1 MSSIPHRIALF
12 AALVLAGCHS
22 GREAATPPPTSSTTG
37 GEGTGPAAA
46 ARPPVQATSE
56 TSACGLPVFETAR
69 GTRVAMTRLPVVAR
83 ERLGSFDFLSHVVED
98 PGFVL
103 ELDEYTLPTDAG
115 DGREVL
121 EPLAQGQIVGQTGWE
136 LTDASEVTVAGR
148 RGIRRAY
155 RLEDGTER
163 REIYVAVGR
172 LAVRLVSEATH
183 QRPATQT
190 LAIECFESSLVLPP
204 TPRP

>member
-1 MSSIPHRIALF
+1 MISPVHRIALL
-12 AALVLAGCHS
+12 AALALAGCHA
-22 GREAATPPPTSSTTG
+22 GREAETPPATSASTG
-37 GEGTGPAAA
+37 GETQEPTAPPAV
-46 ARPPVQATSE
+46 RATNE
-56 TSACGLPVFETAR
+56 TSTCGLPVFETAR
-69 GTRVAMTRLPVVAR
+69 GTRVAMTRLPVVTR
-83 ERLGSFDFLSHVVED
+83 ERLGSFDFLSHVVEE

-121 EPLAQGQIVGQTGWE
+121 EPLAQGQIVGQRGWE

-172 LAVRLVSEATH
+172 LAIRLVSEATH

-190 LAIECFESSLVLPP
+190 LAIECFETSLVLPP
-204 TPRP
+204 LPGR